1 MIFKI
6 IPIFVVVAK
15 NLFIKHPIFEIM
27 PESIK
32 SLKFVYDY
40 AQTLFEKRKD
50 NHFEES
56 MKTPLFKREKT
67 ALDLFVH
74 SVSTLYMVSKKTTN
88 PDADS
93 KELTIRLDPN
103 STKPLHEQL
112 LEFFNKGIEAFV
124 EARGNFTEEDLK
136 KSFNSP
142 FGREM
147 TYEEWFGFIIHH
159 TIGHIYQAFRLQAIY
174 LRHKV

>member
-1 MIFKI
+1 
-6 IPIFVVVAK
+6 
-15 NLFIKHPIFEIM
+15 M

-32 SLKFVYDY
+32 SLKFVHEY

-56 MKTPLFKREKT
+56 MKTSLFKREKT
-67 ALDLFVH
+67 AFDLFVH
-74 SVSTLYMVSKKTTN
+74 AVSTLYMAMKKTTN

-93 KELTIRLDPN
+93 KDIMIKLDPA
-103 STKPLHEQL
+103 STDPLHKQL
-112 LEFFNKGIEAFV
+112 LDFFDRGIEAYV
-124 EARGNFTEEDLK
+124 EARTKFTEEDLSK
-136 KSFNSP
+136 TFKSP

-147 TYEEWFGFIIHH
+147 TYEDWFGFIIHH

>member
-1 MIFKI
+1 
-6 IPIFVVVAK
+6 
-15 NLFIKHPIFEIM
+15 M

-40 AQTLFEKRKD
+40 AKSLFEKRKD

-56 MKTPLFKREKT
+56 MNTPLFKREKT
-67 ALDLFVH
+67 AQYLFIH
-74 SVSTLYMVSKKTTN
+74 SISTLYMAMKKMDN
-88 PDADS
+88 PNAS
-93 KELTIRLDPN
+93 STEITIKLDPE
-103 STKPLHEQL
+103 STAPLHEQL
-112 LEFFNKGIEAFV
+112 LDLFSKAIEAYV
-124 EARGNFTEEDLK
+124 EVRVKYTEEDLK
-136 KSFNSP
+136 ETFESP

-147 TYEEWFGFIIHH
+147 TYEDWFGFIIHH